1 MRRGSDVSP
10 SPSFLLAFKPR
21 QVILLEKQQRS
32 PPTAQNG
39 PEIQTQ
45 MKPEDESIL
54 ASSVALWLE
63 SKGFSKVLKRFLSAA
78 QIQDDNWKSKALDL
92 NEIFSKYQEISNSAN
107 EDLKLQKNQD
117 HVVATTETN
126 GDSNLDTKSTKKKG
140 DKKKKK
146 SNTSEATKSKN
157 EVLSSKSSAEELLDG
172 ETKLDKNSE
181 KISVEAAENGV
192 NESKKSSKKRKRIA
206 ADESENQ
213 SAPEVAVEES
223 KAKKSKGL
231 KEGKDAAPQTAL
243 PEVNGHAD
251 KQNGNLVDNST
262 EQKSARKKH
271 NNSAEPKA
279 QIAFQR
285 VKVEE
290 VKFADER
297 LQDNSYW
304 AKDGADIGYGAKAQE
319 VLGQVKGRDFR
330 HEKTKKKRGSYRGGQ
345 IDLHSHSIK
354 FNYSDEE

>member
-21 QVILLEKQQRS
+21 QVILLEKQQRN
-32 PPTAQNG
+32 PNG

-92 NEIFSKYQEISNSAN
+92 NEIFSKYQEISN
-107 EDLKLQKNQD
+107 EDLKLQKNQEE

-126 GDSNLDTKSTKKKG
+126 GDSNLDIKSTKKKG
-140 DKKKKK
+140 DKKRKK
-146 SNTSEATKSKN
+146 SNASEATKSKD
-157 EVLSSKSSAEELLDG
+157 EVLSIKSSE
-172 ETKLDKNSE
+172 ETKLDKKSE
-181 KISVEAAENGV
+181 EISVGAAENGV

-206 ADESENQ
+206 ADENENQ

-231 KEGKDAAPQTAL
+231 KEGKDAAPQTAV